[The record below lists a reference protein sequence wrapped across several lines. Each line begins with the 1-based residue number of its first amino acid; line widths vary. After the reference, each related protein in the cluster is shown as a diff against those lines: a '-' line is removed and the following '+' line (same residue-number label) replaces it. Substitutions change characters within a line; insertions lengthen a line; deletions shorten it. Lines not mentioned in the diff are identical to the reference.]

1 MELVYNYLTG
11 AEFRNRVEAIVESF
25 VSMQEDLDRE
35 KRAMN
40 KIWEKRGKQ
49 IERVI
54 LNIGGMQGDI
64 EGVAGMT
71 LPKVE
76 RLELPEVQEQES
88 SLNGEKNG

>member
-40 KIWEKRGKQ
+40 KIWEKGENKLSVLSL
-49 IERVI
+49 ILVACKVI
-54 LNIGGMQGDI
+54 LK
-64 EGVAGMT
+64 E
-71 LPKVE
+71 
-76 RLELPEVQEQES
+76 
-88 SLNGEKNG
+88 